1 MAQQFQTFEDFNNYM
16 RNKAVEDEEFRA
28 RLLADPRAVIE
39 EELYLSIPD
48 GIDIQ
53 VHEDTATTSHFV
65 IPPSAKLAEEDMHAV
80 AGGKTGGWCSP
91 NDL

>member
-1 MAQQFQTFEDFNNYM
+1 MAREFQTFEDFNNYM

-39 EELYLSIPD
+39 EELDLSIPD
-48 GIDIQ
+48 GLDIQ

-65 IPPSAKLAEEDMHAV
+65 IPPSAKLAEEDMRAV
-80 AGGKTGGWCSP
+80 AGGNWCSP
-91 NDL
+91 V

>member
-1 MAQQFQTFEDFNNYM
+1 MAREFQTYEDFHNYM

-39 EELYLSIPD
+39 DELDLSVPD

-65 IPPSAKLAEEDMHAV
+65 IPPSAKLAEEDMRAV
-80 AGGKTGGWCSP
+80 AGGGNWCNP
-91 NDL
+91 I

>member
-1 MAQQFQTFEDFNNYM
+1 MAREFQNYEDFHNYM
-16 RNKAVEDEEFRA
+16 RSKAVEDEEFRS

-39 EELYLSIPD
+39 EELDLSVPD

-65 IPPSAKLAEEDMHAV
+65 LPPSAKLAEEDMRAV
-80 AGGKTGGWCSP
+80 AGGGNWCNP
-91 NDL
+91 I

>member
-1 MAQQFQTFEDFNNYM
+1 MAREFQTFEDFNNYM
-16 RNKAVEDEEFRA
+16 RSKAVEDEEFRS

-39 EELYLSIPD
+39 GELDLSIPD

-65 IPPSAKLAEEDMHAV
+65 LPPSAKLAEEDMRAV
-80 AGGKTGGWCSP
+80 AGGGNWCNP
-91 NDL
+91 I